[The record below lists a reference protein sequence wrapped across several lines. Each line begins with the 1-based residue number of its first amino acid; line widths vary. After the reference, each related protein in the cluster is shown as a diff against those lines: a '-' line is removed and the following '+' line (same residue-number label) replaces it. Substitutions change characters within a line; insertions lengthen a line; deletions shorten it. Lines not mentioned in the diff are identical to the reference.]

1 MKLVG
6 AGSPSSVW
14 DSGQGELSPLLQRMT
29 SLCAL
34 VKSIE
39 LFSPKIYPTAHLPL
53 WDCFCCG
60 PCVLFLSGTYCYLT
74 FIYLQVHFFNCLAPI
89 HPHTHIRIFK
99 NVHQCMSFPNL
110 KCNNSF
116 LLSIEQST
124 YHSRLLQSCPSLT
137 VLDHTLAFWIS
148 LWSPMQH
155 YFGLCMNWVIFLDCF
170 SISQLLD
177 ASSFWGLSSKVPYS

>member
-14 DSGQGELSPLLQRMT
+14 HSGQGELSPLLQRMT

-89 HPHTHIRIFK
+89 HPHTHIRIF
-99 NVHQCMSFPNL
+99 L
-110 KCNNSF
+110 
-116 LLSIEQST
+116 T
-124 YHSRLLQSCPSLT
+124 HSRYS
-137 VLDHTLAFWIS
+137 VFVKWINIS
-148 LWSPMQH
+148 K
-155 YFGLCMNWVIFLDCF
+155 VIFFSTKKIHLHPLVLTSACF
-170 SISQLLD
+170 SDISAGKKSVKFLAWFQVLTFYIISMGIDTSWMRNIVLKLPY
-177 ASSFWGLSSKVPYS
+177 WTLSTLYS